1 LIKVWRR
8 TLLSEVVAPDVV
20 VVASGADVAVVVD
33 VVSVQV
39 DPAVPHR
46 NRARSWEKATV
57 LRKSSRA
64 RAYKVLRFI
73 KSCFIG
79 Y

>member
-1 LIKVWRR
+1 MDALDVGVVG
-8 TLLSEVVAPDVV
+8 TVGLVAEVA
-20 VVASGADVAVVVD
+20 
-33 VVSVQV
+33 SVQV
-39 DPAVPHR
+39 DPDVPQR
-46 NRARSWEKATV
+46 NRACSLENATV